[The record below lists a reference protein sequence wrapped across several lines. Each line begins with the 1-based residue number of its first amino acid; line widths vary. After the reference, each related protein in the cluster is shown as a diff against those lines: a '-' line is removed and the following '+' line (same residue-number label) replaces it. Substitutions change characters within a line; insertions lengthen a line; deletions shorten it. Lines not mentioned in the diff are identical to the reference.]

1 MFYFSTASFLS
12 KLKAKKVEKL
22 CIFLVIKQLQQMTA
36 YRKFWKWNIGF
47 RNRERLFPVLAIIKK
62 KIKNNNNA
70 DRPTLDFFLHVT
82 VNTNIFLFGLTL
94 ILLKLPNYWIRI
106 RFITQLVQYFND
118 ITEETSESKENHLP
132 VDHIQLVVL
141 STPFSLWN

>member
-1 MFYFSTASFLS
+1 
-12 KLKAKKVEKL
+12 
-22 CIFLVIKQLQQMTA
+22 
-36 YRKFWKWNIGF
+36 
-47 RNRERLFPVLAIIKK
+47 LAIIKK